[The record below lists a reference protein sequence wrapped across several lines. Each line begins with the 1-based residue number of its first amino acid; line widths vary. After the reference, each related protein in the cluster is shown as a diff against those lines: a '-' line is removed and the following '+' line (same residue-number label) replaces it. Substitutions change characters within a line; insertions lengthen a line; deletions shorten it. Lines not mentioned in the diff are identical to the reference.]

1 MDIYIYTVI
10 YTRMCIYIYTQSYID
25 VIALHS
31 VLTQSLGS
39 LWKPSQSRQATG
51 RPFLEEYGE
60 ADANR
65 WGQSFQRWGFSVSN
79 DSWIFLGFFL
89 VNKGRNWRSSIR
101 QRSQKWTMAHWP
113 LWGFTRLNPE
123 ITKRKCF
130 SPRTHQPAIQKLIL
144 YELYHVVSLE
154 YPRYLKIWVHGCTTV
169 FTPPWSALKINQL

>member
-1 MDIYIYTVI
+1 MLVYRRVLCLSWRTCCFWTTPNGWVSCPSINPSIHVNVVPHVIIHTHTYIYIYVRIIMYVYI
-10 YTRMCIYIYTQSYID
+10 YGYIYIPLYIHVCVYIYTQSYID

-89 VNKGRNWRSSIR
+89 GQ
-101 QRSQKWTMAHWP
+101 QRS
-113 LWGFTRLNPE
+113 
-123 ITKRKCF
+123 
-130 SPRTHQPAIQKLIL
+130 
-144 YELYHVVSLE
+144 
-154 YPRYLKIWVHGCTTV
+154 
-169 FTPPWSALKINQL
+169 

>member
-1 MDIYIYTVI
+1 MSLMKNMLLLNDSKWMGKLSIHQSIHPCECSATCNHTHIYIYIQVRIIMYVYIYGYIYTVI
-10 YTRMCIYIYTQSYID
+10 YTRMRVYIYIYTHSYID

-79 DSWIFLGFFL
+79 DSWIFLGFSF
-89 VNKGRNWRSSIR
+89 GQQRSSLEKFNPTTIPE
-101 QRSQKWTMAHWP
+101 MDHGP
-113 LWGFTRLNPE
+113 L
-123 ITKRKCF
+123 
-130 SPRTHQPAIQKLIL
+130 
-144 YELYHVVSLE
+144 
-154 YPRYLKIWVHGCTTV
+154 
-169 FTPPWSALKINQL
+169 TPLGIHRIES

>member
-1 MDIYIYTVI
+1 MSLMKNMLLLNDSKWMGKLSIHQSLHPCECSATCNHTHIYIYTGAYNYVCIYIWIYIYTVI
-10 YTRMCIYIYTQSYID
+10 YTRMRVYIYTQSYID

-79 DSWIFLGFFL
+79 DSWIFLGFSF
-89 VNKGRNWRSSIR
+89 GQ
-101 QRSQKWTMAHWP
+101 QRS
-113 LWGFTRLNPE
+113 
-123 ITKRKCF
+123 
-130 SPRTHQPAIQKLIL
+130 
-144 YELYHVVSLE
+144 
-154 YPRYLKIWVHGCTTV
+154 
-169 FTPPWSALKINQL
+169 